1 MAILSKPIATR
12 ARSLDYA
19 GLYGW
24 LPNPDPILKAQGQDI
39 AIYRDM
45 RADAHVGGCIRR
57 RKAAVKGLEWELER
71 EKAPSRVYKACLSV
85 LENLAATT
93 DPDEPGAMPGL
104 MALIS
109 DALDGALY
117 GYQPLEVTWG
127 RSGPLIV
134 PLAVQSKPPEW
145 FKFDT
150 ENRLRFRT
158 RDGDSY
164 GELLPPRKFLLARQD
179 ATYANPYGIPDLAM
193 VYWPHQFRRAA
204 KFWVQW
210 LERHG
215 GDFLIGKQPR
225 SLGTQA
231 ETEAAYAEMATQLE
245 AMLQDSVAVIPDDG
259 SVEILASGSK
269 GGSTD
274 AHERFLMYWRGEI
287 SIALLGSNQ
296 GIETNS
302 THASATASLEVANDI
317 RDGDARMIES
327 VVNQLLRWVV
337 AINWPGQAAPVW
349 CLREQEEI
357 DTQRPARDK
366 ILTECGVKFSR
377 DYWLETYD
385 LDDDDLA
392 PEAETPDPLA
402 TQPAVP
408 APEGEP
414 VEEDDVD
421 EEEDDAPAPEM
432 AAPDH
437 FRDAT
442 KMIAMASAPARDAQS
457 LVDAEMERDDTPAQQ
472 AAMERLLEPIV
483 AAFSE
488 GLTPEEIMGRM
499 DDWYGMLDDSLMQ
512 DLLTRGIAAAD
523 AIGRIEVAGEGGA

>member
-1 MAILSKPIATR
+1 MPSLSKPIATR
-12 ARSLDYA
+12 AQSLDYA

-39 AIYRDM
+39 AVYRDM

-71 EKAPSRVYKACLSV
+71 GKAPARVHKACLAV
-85 LENLAATT
+85 LEGLAATT

-117 GYQPLEVTWG
+117 GYQPLEVTWA
-127 RSGPLIV
+127 RSGALIV
-134 PLAVQSKPPEW
+134 PTTVQSKPPEW
-145 FKFDT
+145 FHFDS
-150 ENRLRFRT
+150 ENRLRFKA
-158 RDGDSY
+158 RDGGID

-179 ATYANPYGIPDLAM
+179 ATYANPYGVPDMAM

-231 ETEAAYAEMATQLE
+231 ETEAAYNDMALQLE
-245 AMLQDSVAVIPDDG
+245 AMLQDSVAVVPDDG

-302 THASATASLEVANDI
+302 TNASATASLEVANDI
-317 RDGDARMIES
+317 RDGDARMIEA
-327 VVNQLLRWVV
+327 VVNQLLRWTV
-337 AINWPGQAAPVW
+337 AINWGGQEAPVW

-357 DTQRPARDK
+357 DTQRPTRDK
-366 ILTECGVKFSR
+366 ILTECGVRFSR

-385 LDDDDLA
+385 LDEDDLA
-392 PEAETPDPLA
+392 PEAETPAPI
-402 TQPAVP
+402 TPQPAVT
-408 APEGEP
+408 AQEGEP
-414 VEEDDVD
+414 VAEDDVAD
-421 EEEDDAPAPEM
+421 EEDDAPP
-432 AAPDH
+432 P
-437 FRDAT
+437 
-442 KMIAMASAPARDAQS
+442 AMASPAPARDAQA
-457 LVDAEMERDDTPAQQ
+457 LVDAEMARDDTPAQQ

-483 AAFSE
+483 SAFSE

-512 DLLTRGIAAAD
+512 ELLTRGIAAAD
-523 AIGRIEVAGEGGA
+523 ALGRIEVAAEGGA

>member
-1 MAILSKPIATR
+1 MPSFSKHIATR
-12 ARSLDYA
+12 ARSLDYS
-19 GLYGW
+19 GLSGW

-39 AIYRDM
+39 AVYRDM

-57 RKAAVKGLEWELER
+57 RKAAVKSLEWELER
-71 EKAPSRVYKACLSV
+71 GKAPARVHKACLSI
-85 LENLAATT
+85 LEELAATP
-93 DPDEPGAMPGL
+93 DPDEPGARPGL

-127 RSGPLIV
+127 RAGALIV
-134 PLAVQSKPPEW
+134 PTVVQSKPPEW
-145 FKFDT
+145 FQFDS
-150 ENRLRFRT
+150 ENRLRFKA
-158 RDGDSY
+158 RDGSMD
-164 GELLPPRKFLLARQD
+164 GELLPAKKFLLARQD
-179 ATYANPYGIPDLAM
+179 ATYANPYGVPDMAM
-193 VYWPHQFRRAA
+193 CYWPHQFRRAA

-231 ETEAAYAEMATQLE
+231 ETEAAYNDMALQLE
-245 AMLQDSVAVIPDDG
+245 AMLQDSVAVVPDDG
-259 SVEILASGSK
+259 SVEILASSSK

-274 AHERFLMYWRGEI
+274 AHERFLLYWRGEI

-302 THASATASLEVANDI
+302 TNASATASLEVANDI
-317 RDGDARMIES
+317 RDGDARMIEA
-327 VVNQLLRWVV
+327 VVNQLLRWAV
-337 AINWPGQAAPVW
+337 AVNWGGQEAPVW

-357 DTQRPARDK
+357 DTQRPTRDK

-377 DYWLETYD
+377 EYWLETYD

-392 PEAETPDPLA
+392 PEAETPAPLA

-408 APEGEP
+408 AQEGEP
-414 VEEDDVD
+414 VAEDDVED
-421 EEEDDAPAPEM
+421 EEDDAPP
-432 AAPDH
+432 P
-437 FRDAT
+437 
-442 KMIAMASAPARDAQS
+442 AMASPAPARDAQA
-457 LVDAEMERDDTPAQQ
+457 LVDAELARDDTPAQQ

-483 AAFSE
+483 SAFSA
-488 GLTPEEIMGRM
+488 GLTPDEIMGRM
-499 DDWYGMLDDSLMQ
+499 DDWYGLLDDSLMQ
-512 DLLTRGIAAAD
+512 ELLTRGIAAAD
-523 AIGRIEVAGEGGA
+523 AIGRIEVAAESGA

>member
-1 MAILSKPIATR
+1 MPRLSQQIATR
-12 ARSLDYA
+12 ARSLDYT

-24 LPNPDPILKAQGQDI
+24 LPNPDPILKSQGIDI
-39 AIYRDM
+39 ATYRDM

-71 EKAPSRVYKACLSV
+71 GQAPARVHKACLSI
-85 LENLAATT
+85 LEELAATP
-93 DPDEPGAMPGL
+93 DPDEPGARPGL

-109 DALDGALY
+109 DAMDGALY

-127 RSGPLIV
+127 RAGPLIV
-134 PLAVQSKPPEW
+134 PSVVQSKPPEW
-145 FKFDT
+145 FCFDGA
-150 ENRLRFRT
+150 NQLRFKS
-158 RDGDSY
+158 RDGGIN

-179 ATYANPYGIPDLAM
+179 ATYQNPYGVPDLAM

-204 KFWVQW
+204 KFWVAW

-231 ETEAAYAEMATQLE
+231 ETEAAYQDMALQLE
-245 AMLQDSVAVIPDDG
+245 AMLQDSVAVVPDDG

-274 AHERFLMYWRGEI
+274 AHERFLLYWRGEI

-296 GIETNS
+296 GIETDS
-302 THASATASLEVANDI
+302 THASATASLEVGRDI

-337 AINWPGQAAPVW
+337 AVNWPGQEAPTW

-357 DTQRPARDK
+357 DTQRPTRDK
-366 ILTECGVKFSR
+366 ILTECGVKFTR
-377 DYWLETYD
+377 DYWLETYG

-392 PEAETPDPLA
+392 PEAETPAPLA
-402 TQPAVP
+402 TPPAVA
-408 APEGEP
+408 APEGAP
-414 VEEDDVD
+414 VAEDEVD
-421 EEEDDAPAPEM
+421 DEGEGNLPPSL
-432 AAPDH
+432 AAP
-437 FRDAT
+437 
-442 KMIAMASAPARDAQS
+442 APARDAQA
-457 LVDAEMERDDTPAQQ
+457 LVDAELARDDTPAQQ
-472 AAMERLLEPIV
+472 AAMERLIAPILT
-483 AAFSE
+483 ALAE
-488 GLTPEEIMGRM
+488 GLTPDEILGRM
-499 DDWYGMLDDSLMQ
+499 DDWYGLLDDALMQ
-512 DLLTRGIAAAD
+512 DLLTRGLAAAD
-523 AIGRIEVAGEGGA
+523 ALGRIEVAGEARS

>member
-1 MAILSKPIATR
+1 
-12 ARSLDYA
+12 
-19 GLYGW
+19 
-24 LPNPDPILKAQGQDI
+24 
-39 AIYRDM
+39 
-45 RADAHVGGCIRR
+45 
-57 RKAAVKGLEWELER
+57 
-71 EKAPSRVYKACLSV
+71 
-85 LENLAATT
+85 
-93 DPDEPGAMPGL
+93 
-104 MALIS
+104 
-109 DALDGALY
+109 
-117 GYQPLEVTWG
+117 
-127 RSGPLIV
+127 
-134 PLAVQSKPPEW
+134 
-145 FKFDT
+145 
-150 ENRLRFRT
+150 
-158 RDGDSY
+158 
-164 GELLPPRKFLLARQD
+164 
-179 ATYANPYGIPDLAM
+179 
-193 VYWPHQFRRAA
+193 AA
-204 KFWVQW
+204 KFWVAW

-231 ETEAAYAEMATQLE
+231 ETEAAYADMARQLE

-274 AHERFLMYWRGEI
+274 AHERFLLYWRGEI

-302 THASATASLEVANDI
+302 TNASATASLEVAQDI
-317 RDGDARMIES
+317 RDGDARMIEA
-327 VVNQLLRWVV
+327 VVNQLVQWTC
-337 AINWPGQAAPVW
+337 AINWPGAIAPVW
-349 CLREQEEI
+349 RLREQEEI
-357 DTQRPARDK
+357 DTQRPTRDK

-392 PEAETPDPLA
+392 PEAETPEPLA
-402 TQPAVP
+402 TQQPEVP
-408 APEGEP
+408 AQEGEP

-421 EEEDDAPAPEM
+421 EEEDDAPP
-432 AAPDH
+432 P
-437 FRDAT
+437 
-442 KMIAMASAPARDAQS
+442 AMASPAPARDAQS
-457 LVDAEMERDDTPAQQ
+457 LIDTEMARDDTPAQQ

-483 AAFSE
+483 SAFSE